1 MSNLLDKFK
10 DLCTKDIELPDS
22 GTISTP
28 QLNVQ
33 FQNKL
38 YAIIR
43 NIRDD
48 HIVTLSYLQYL
59 NDYILSV
66 CKIDTVTYR
75 DKLYLIQHWKNEVS
89 DESINLDFNT
99 VVNEPLITKLKD
111 ADLTFKFKLPLLT
124 DENII
129 LKYILNKKE
138 IVESDIMFFDTFRF
152 IDTITLDTEEYT
164 IKDMELDEIYS
175 LFLLF
180 DIKILN
186 SLANHTNSILGELNK
201 LRVIEADFS
210 FFVDL

>member
-1 MSNLLDKFK
+1 MSSLLTKFK

-22 GTISTP
+22 GTITTP

-48 HIVTLSYLQYL
+48 HLITLSYLQYL
-59 NDYILSV
+59 NNYILDV
-66 CKIDTVTYR
+66 CKIDTTTYR
-75 DKLYLIQHWKNEVS
+75 DKLYLIQHWKNEATDQSVT
-89 DESINLDFNT
+89 LDFNT
-99 VVNEPLITKLKD
+99 IVNEPLITKLKNT
-111 ADLTFKFKLPLLT
+111 DLTFKFKLPLLT
-124 DENII
+124 YENII

-138 IVESDIMFFDTFRF
+138 VVESDVLFFDTFRF
-152 IDTITLDTEEYT
+152 IDTITLDTKEYT
-164 IKDMELDEIYS
+164 IRDMELDEIYD

-186 SLANHTNSILGELNK
+186 SLAKHTNSILGELNK

>member
-59 NDYILSV
+59 NDYILSI